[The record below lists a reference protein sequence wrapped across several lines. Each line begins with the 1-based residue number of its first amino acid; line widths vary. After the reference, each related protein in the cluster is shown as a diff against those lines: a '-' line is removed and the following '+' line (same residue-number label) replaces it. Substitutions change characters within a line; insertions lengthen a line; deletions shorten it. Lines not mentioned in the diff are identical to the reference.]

1 MQYFFSIA
9 AGAVSRGLL
18 KFPEPTALRVL
29 KNEVNPQNWTSR
41 DVKLIGDH
49 CSISRSVMT
58 GTKERQPAAFTGRVA
73 PEAAKPT
80 KTLAELS
87 EAFQVRF
94 AVPVAGLSRGLP
106 LGVLF
111 SG

>member
-1 MQYFFSIA
+1 
-9 AGAVSRGLL
+9 
-18 KFPEPTALRVL
+18 
-29 KNEVNPQNWTSR
+29 
-41 DVKLIGDH
+41 
-49 CSISRSVMT
+49 MT

-87 EAFQVRF
+87 EAFRGHS
-94 AVPVAGLSRGLP
+94 AVPVTGLSKGLP